1 MSDKIILKVKRFAIE
16 GVKMAVT
23 IKDVAKYTGLS
34 IATISKY
41 INGGNVREQNR
52 ILIEDAIEKLGFKVN
67 AIARGLKTNKTMT
80 IGILIPSLENI
91 FCTSII
97 SNIENILIQNGY
109 STIICDYREDS
120 KMETEKLDFLI
131 DKKVDGIIYMPY
143 SITAEKLNNITGK
156 EIPIV
161 LVDRPVEEA
170 NCDTVLVD
178 NLNASYDAVE
188 QLIIQGHKRI
198 GIICGPKDIY
208 TAKERLKGYFKVHE
222 DYNIQVDSSLIKYG
236 NYKVESG
243 YKMLIDLINLNN
255 PPTAVFVTN
264 YEMTLGAVMAI
275 NEKNIKIPEELSFIG
290 FDNLQM
296 AKIVKPS
303 LSIVVQPMQLIAETA
318 ANMILERLKG
328 NGKETT
334 VIHKLKTELIQGN
347 SVCRV
352 KA

>member
-16 GVKMAVT
+16 GRIMAVT

-41 INGGNVREQNR
+41 INGGNVLEKNR
-52 ILIEDAIEKLGFKVN
+52 ILIDDAIEKLGFKVN
-67 AIARGLKTNKTMT
+67 TIARGLKTNKSMT
-80 IGILIPSLENI
+80 IGILIPTLENI

-97 SNIENILIQNGY
+97 SDIENILIQNGY
-109 STIICDYREDS
+109 STIICDYREDG
-120 KMETEKLDFLI
+120 KMEMEKLDFLI
-131 DKKVDGIIYMPY
+131 GKMVDGIISMPL
-143 SITAEKLNNITGK
+143 SITAEKLNNIIDR

-161 LVDRPVEEA
+161 LIDRPVRGA

-178 NLNASYDAVE
+178 NLNASYNAVE
-188 QLIIQGHKRI
+188 QLIIHGHKRI
-198 GIICGPKDIY
+198 GIICGPRDIY
-208 TAKERLKGYFKVHE
+208 TANERLKGYLRVHE
-222 DYNIQVDSSLIKYG
+222 DYDMQVDSDLIKYG
-236 NYKVESG
+236 DYKMESG
-243 YKMLIDLINLNN
+243 YNMLIDLINSDN

-303 LSIVVQPMQLIAETA
+303 LSIVVQPMKLIAETA
-318 ANMILERLKG
+318 ADILLQRLKG
-328 NGKETT
+328 NGEKTT
-334 VIHKLKTELIQGN
+334 VMHRLKTELIHGD
-347 SVCRV
+347 SICRV
-352 KA
+352 KG